1 MSSGVETSHNF
12 NENVA
17 IALAKTVR
25 DSSTSLGMTRM
36 VDTDVYL
43 DAGHLMTS
51 PFRFGFLALTWLVT
65 SSDTFAETTPA
76 RPEHTNRLA
85 HEKSPYLLQ
94 HAHNPVDWYPWG
106 EEAFAKARKGNK
118 TIFLSVGYSTC
129 HWCHV
134 MAHESFENE
143 EVAAIM
149 NREFVNIKVDREE
162 RPDVDRVYM
171 TFVQATTGGG
181 GWPMSVWLTPD
192 LKPFVGGTYFPPEDR
207 YGQPGFKNVLE
218 RIATAWKE
226 NHDKI
231 VEQSTNIV
239 AALRESQ
246 SAPKAFGEGEVGAAI
261 LDAAYKQL
269 DRSYDPKEGG
279 FGNAPKFPRPVTL
292 NFLTR
297 FYARDPKSESGKQA
311 LEMTLFTLRKM
322 ASGGMHDHIGGGFH
336 RYSVDRYW
344 HVPHFEKMLYDQA
357 QLAVAY
363 LDAYQILGDAHLN
376 PPGRD
381 RDRAERREADAKAPL
396 RVEFKAVA
404 RDILDY
410 VARDMTSKEG
420 GFYSAEDADSP
431 VPIAVVSDP
440 RVESPEPDA
449 GAHRAPLQKTAEGAF
464 YIWTKKEIDAA
475 LGDAAEIFDFHY
487 GVQAHGNAPEGSDPH
502 DEFRGKNILIKR
514 RTNAETA
521 QRFKK
526 SEDEIAKSLA
536 QSREKLFAVRSKR
549 LRPHLDDKIIAAWNG
564 LMISAYA
571 RAAQVLDEPRYLEIA
586 TRATNFLRQ
595 NLYDSSRKV
604 LYRNYREGRSDIE
617 AFADDYAFVI
627 RGLLDL
633 YEASFDVECLKF
645 ATQLQE
651 TQDQLFFDEK
661 NGGYFSTSG
670 KDESVFLRMKDD
682 NDGAEPAASS
692 VAALN
697 LLRLSQLLDDQKMA
711 ERPRKTIDAFAATL
725 AHFPSAMPQMLVALD
740 YSLSKPRQIV
750 IAGKKDAPET
760 KALLKEVY
768 RHFLPKTV
776 LLLADGSEGQKYL
789 GERNE
794 AIRAMS
800 PVAGKSAA
808 YVCENF
814 TCKAPVT
821 DSTTLRELLSR

>member
-1 MSSGVETSHNF
+1 
-12 NENVA
+12 
-17 IALAKTVR
+17 
-25 DSSTSLGMTRM
+25 
-36 VDTDVYL
+36 
-43 DAGHLMTS
+43 MTS
-51 PFRFGFLALTWLVT
+51 RFLFGFLALTWLVT
-65 SSDTFAETTPA
+65 SSHNLAEPKPA

-106 EEAFAKARKGNK
+106 EEAFAKARSENK
-118 TIFLSVGYSTC
+118 PIFLSIGYSTC

-143 EVAAIM
+143 DVAAFM

-207 YGQPGFKNVLE
+207 YGQPAFKTVLE
-218 RIATAWKE
+218 RVATAWKE

-231 VEQSTNIV
+231 VEQGGKIV

-246 SAPKAFGEGEVGAAI
+246 STATAEGKI
-261 LDAAYKQL
+261 DAAVLDSAYQQI

-297 FYARDPKSESGKQA
+297 FYARDPKRESSKHA

-322 ASGGMHDHIGGGFH
+322 AAGGMHDHIGGGFH

-363 LDAYQILGDAHLN
+363 LDAFQIT
-376 PPGRD
+376 RD
-381 RDRAERREADAKAPL
+381 QKYE
-396 RVEFKAVA
+396 AVA

-420 GFYSAEDADSP
+420 GFFSAEDADSP
-431 VPIAVVSDP
+431 VVGGIGDP
-440 RVESPEPDA
+440 GHE
-449 GAHRAPLQKTAEGAF
+449 KTAEGAF
-464 YIWTKKEIDAA
+464 YVWTKKEIDAA

-487 GVQAHGNAPEGSDPH
+487 GVQAHGNAPEGSDPQ
-502 DEFRGKNILIKR
+502 DEFRGKNILIER
-514 RTNAETA
+514 HTIAETA
-521 QRFKK
+521 NQFRKT
-526 SEDEIAKSLA
+526 EEEIGKLLA
-536 QSREKLFAVRSKR
+536 QSREKLFSIRSKR
-549 LRPHLDDKIIAAWNG
+549 PRPHLDDKIISAWNG

-571 RAAQVLDEPRYLEIA
+571 RGAQVLDEPRYLEIA
-586 TRATNFLRQ
+586 TRAAKFLQ
-595 NLYDSSRKV
+595 ANLFDPSQKT
-604 LYRNYREGRSDIE
+604 LYRNYRGGRSDIE
-617 AFADDYAFVI
+617 GFADDYAFVI
-627 RGLLDL
+627 QGLLNL
-633 YEASFDVECLKF
+633 YEASFDVEWLKF

-651 TQDQLFFDEK
+651 TQDRLFFDEK

-682 NDGAEPAASS
+682 NDGAEAAASS

-697 LLRLSQLLDDQKMA
+697 LLRLAQFRDDPAAAGA
-711 ERPRKTIDAFAATL
+711 ERARKTIDAFATTL
-725 AHFPSAMPQMLVALD
+725 SHFPSAMPLMLVALD

-750 IAGKKDAPET
+750 IAGKEDVPET
-760 KALLKEVY
+760 KALVKEVH
-768 RHFLPKTV
+768 RHFLPNTV
-776 LLLADGSEGQKYL
+776 LFLADGAEAQRYL
-789 GERNE
+789 GDKNE

-800 PVAGKSAA
+800 PIDGKSAA

-821 DSTTLRELLSR
+821 DPKQLAQLLLK

>member
-1 MSSGVETSHNF
+1 MTKEAQMTNDERMIAERLISFVIRAWSSISHWTF
-12 NENVA
+12 E
-17 IALAKTVR
+17 LR
-25 DSSTSLGMTRM
+25 
-36 VDTDVYL
+36 
-43 DAGHLMTS
+43 H
-51 PFRFGFLALTWLVT
+51 FRGAFLALTWLVT
-65 SSDTFAETTPA
+65 SSDTFPESAPA

-94 HAHNPVDWYPWG
+94 HAHNPVDWHPWG
-106 EEAFAKARKGNK
+106 EEAFAKARKEDK
-118 TIFLSVGYSTC
+118 PIFLSVGYSTC

-149 NREFVNIKVDREE
+149 NRDFVNIKVDREE

-207 YGQPGFKNVLE
+207 YGQPGFKKVLE
-218 RIATAWKE
+218 RVATAWKE
-226 NHDKI
+226 SHDKI
-231 VEQSTNIV
+231 VEQGGQIV
-239 AALRESQ
+239 DALREAQ
-246 SAPKAFGEGEVGAAI
+246 GAAVSSPPQTGATSEGKIDVAI
-261 LDAAYKQL
+261 LETAYKQV

-297 FYARDPKSESGKQA
+297 LYARDPKSDSSKHA
-311 LEMTLFTLRKM
+311 LEMALFTLRKM
-322 ASGGMHDHIGGGFH
+322 AAGGMHDHIGGGFH

-363 LDAYQILGDAHLN
+363 LDAFQIT
-376 PPGRD
+376 RD
-381 RDRAERREADAKAPL
+381 REHEA
-396 RVEFKAVA
+396 VV

-420 GFYSAEDADSP
+420 GFFSAEDADSP
-431 VPIAVVSDP
+431 VVAGVD
-440 RVESPEPDA
+440 EP
-449 GAHRAPLQKTAEGAF
+449 GHSKTAEGAF
-464 YIWTKKEIDAA
+464 YIWTKKEIDEA

-487 GVQAHGNAPEGSDPH
+487 GVQAHGNAPEGSDPQ
-502 DEFRGKNILIKR
+502 DEFRGKNILIER
-514 RTNAETA
+514 HTISESAHHFN
-521 QRFKK
+521 K
-526 SEDEIAKSLA
+526 SPQQIAKSLV
-536 QSREKLFAVRSKR
+536 QSREKLFAIRNKR
-549 LRPHLDDKIIAAWNG
+549 PRPHLDDKIIAGWNG

-571 RAAQVLDEPRYLEIA
+571 RAAQVLDDPSYLEIA
-586 TRATNFLRQ
+586 TRAARFLRA
-595 NLYDSSRKV
+595 NLYDEKGKL
-604 LYRNYREGRSDIE
+604 LYRNYRGGRSDIE
-617 AFADDYAFVI
+617 GFADDYAFVI
-627 RGLLDL
+627 QGLLDL
-633 YEASFDVECLKF
+633 YEGSFDIEWLKF
-645 ATQLQE
+645 ALELQE
-651 TQDQLFFDEK
+651 TQDRLFFDEK

-697 LLRLSQLLDDQKMA
+697 LVRLSQLRDEQKIT
-711 ERPRKTIDAFAATL
+711 ERAKKTIDAFATTL
-725 AHFPSAMPQMLVALD
+725 SHFPSAMPQMLVALD

-750 IAGKKDAPET
+750 IAGKKDSPET
-760 KALLKEVY
+760 KALFKEVHH
-768 RHFLPKTV
+768 HFLPNTIV
-776 LLLADGSEGQKYL
+776 LLADGAEGQKFL
-789 GERNE
+789 GGKNE

-800 PVAGKSAA
+800 PVDGKAAA

-821 DSTTLRELLSR
+821 DPKALGELLKL